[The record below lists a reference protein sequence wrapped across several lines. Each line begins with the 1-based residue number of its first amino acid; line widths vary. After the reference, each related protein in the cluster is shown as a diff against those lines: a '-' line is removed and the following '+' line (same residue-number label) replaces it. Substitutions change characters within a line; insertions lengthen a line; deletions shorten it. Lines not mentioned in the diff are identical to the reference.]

1 MKVLQCKLKQ
11 PTAHYR
17 DPKVFQNEYI
27 STLNLPSKTTIMGMI
42 TYLCDRRLKSD
53 IDIGIIGTHHHR
65 ELEFS
70 RGENIDFWN
79 EYTNMR
85 KGKDKEKFLLKGNYY
100 DYYKEHKAQNSI
112 LNYEVLKEVELTIFI
127 SCKDDEELEFIRKKL
142 ESPCKYANLGR
153 KEDFVIPSEKGCFVK
168 EVALKEVIPMNTRD
182 AIKENIK
189 LKNTY
194 VRVDLRDKE
203 NVETIIN
210 QGVLIALPH
219 KYKDLEA
226 NRDDRVYEFC
236 HYIYVDNDGI
246 YPKNIKVNVCID
258 TKEVFTWL

>member
-85 KGKDKEKFLLKGNYY
+85 KGKDKEKFLLQGNYY

-127 SCKDDEELEFIRKKL
+127 SCKDDEELEFIKK
-142 ESPCKYANLGR
+142 S
-153 KEDFVIPSEKGCFVK
+153 
-168 EVALKEVIPMNTRD
+168 LKV
-182 AIKENIK
+182 
-189 LKNTY
+189 
-194 VRVDLRDKE
+194 
-203 NVETIIN
+203 
-210 QGVLIALPH
+210 H
-219 KYKDLEA
+219 
-226 NRDDRVYEFC
+226 
-236 HYIYVDNDGI
+236 
-246 YPKNIKVNVCID
+246 VNMQI
-258 TKEVFTWL
+258 

>member
-42 TYLCDRRLKSD
+42 TYLCDRRLNSD

-85 KGKDKEKFLLKGNYY
+85 KGKDKEKFLLQGNYY

-153 KEDFVIPSEKGCFVK
+153 KEDFAIPSEKGCFVK
-168 EVALKEVIPMNTRD
+168 EVELKEVIPMNTRD

-189 LKNTY
+189 
-194 VRVDLRDKE
+194 
-203 NVETIIN
+203 
-210 QGVLIALPH
+210 
-219 KYKDLEA
+219 
-226 NRDDRVYEFC
+226 
-236 HYIYVDNDGI
+236 
-246 YPKNIKVNVCID
+246 
-258 TKEVFTWL
+258 

>member
-1 MKVLQCKLKQ
+1 M
-11 PTAHYR
+11 Y
-17 DPKVFQNEYI
+17 YI
-27 STLNLPSKTTIMGMI
+27 GV
-42 TYLCDRRLKSD
+42 
-53 IDIGIIGTHHHR
+53 DIGGTGIQAGVVDNYGKIIFR
-65 ELEFS
+65 
-70 RGENIDFWN
+70 
-79 EYTNMR
+79 
-85 KGKDKEKFLLKGNYY
+85 
-100 DYYKEHKAQNSI
+100 
-112 LNYEVLKEVELTIFI
+112 
-127 SCKDDEELEFIRKKL
+127 
-142 ESPCKYANLGR
+142 
-153 KEDFVIPSEKGCFVK
+153 SEKGCFVK
-168 EVALKEVIPMNTRD
+168 EVELKEVIPMNTRD

>member
-79 EYTNMR
+79 EYIKMG
-85 KGKDKEKFLLKGNYY
+85 KGKDKEKFLLQGNYY

-127 SCKDDEELEFIRKKL
+127 SCKDDEELEFIKK
-142 ESPCKYANLGR
+142 S
-153 KEDFVIPSEKGCFVK
+153 
-168 EVALKEVIPMNTRD
+168 LK
-182 AIKENIK
+182 A
-189 LKNTY
+189 
-194 VRVDLRDKE
+194 
-203 NVETIIN
+203 
-210 QGVLIALPH
+210 H
-219 KYKDLEA
+219 
-226 NRDDRVYEFC
+226 
-236 HYIYVDNDGI
+236 
-246 YPKNIKVNVCID
+246 VNMQI
-258 TKEVFTWL
+258 

>member
-42 TYLCDRRLKSD
+42 TYLCDRRLNSD

-85 KGKDKEKFLLKGNYY
+85 KGKDK
-100 DYYKEHKAQNSI
+100 
-112 LNYEVLKEVELTIFI
+112 
-127 SCKDDEELEFIRKKL
+127 L

-168 EVALKEVIPMNTRD
+168 EVELKEVIPMNTRD

-210 QGVLIALPH
+210 QGVLIALPY

>member
-42 TYLCDRRLKSD
+42 TYLCDRRLNSD

-85 KGKDKEKFLLKGNYY
+85 KGKDKESFCF
-100 DYYKEHKAQNSI
+100 KETTMI
-112 LNYEVLKEVELTIFI
+112 TI
-127 SCKDDEELEFIRKKL
+127 K
-142 ESPCKYANLGR
+142 
-153 KEDFVIPSEKGCFVK
+153 
-168 EVALKEVIPMNTRD
+168 
-182 AIKENIK
+182 NIK
-189 LKNTY
+189 LK
-194 VRVDLRDKE
+194 
-203 NVETIIN
+203 
-210 QGVLIALPH
+210 IA
-219 KYKDLEA
+219 Y
-226 NRDDRVYEFC
+226 
-236 HYIYVDNDGI
+236 
-246 YPKNIKVNVCID
+246 
-258 TKEVFTWL
+258 